1 MFDTVHPHVRPD
13 SSGPRVGIV
22 STFPPT
28 RCGIARFSSA
38 FVSSLGEVAPDLDVD
53 LVRLVDGLP
62 PTSALGQVGMEI
74 DPNSPVSIRAA
85 AHHLDRCDVVILQH
99 EYGIFGDNDGES
111 VLELVDSIDRPLI
124 TVVHTVVSSPSD
136 RQRRI
141 MERLHDTSRLVV
153 LSESARS
160 ALVHTHAIPRS
171 EVVVIP
177 HGSNWVATPPPRGP
191 ATRVIT
197 WGLLGPGKGLERS
210 IEAMAELR
218 DLDPRPHYT
227 IVGRTHPVVARN
239 QGVAYRRR
247 VEDMV
252 SDLGIED
259 MVRFVD
265 RYVADEELFEM
276 VRRSHV
282 VVVPYDNDDQVT
294 SGVVTDAIAAGRPVI
309 ATRFPHAAELIEP
322 GPGLVVDHDSTALAD
337 GVRSM
342 LAMPALYDRAARSA
356 AAKSSELSWAS
367 GAVQYAEFVRS
378 LVPGALIA
386 SN

>member
-1 MFDTVHPHVRPD
+1 MFDTSYPQARRA
-13 SSGPRVGIV
+13 STGPRVGVV

-53 LVRLVDGLP
+53 LVRLIDGRP

-85 AHHLDRCDVVILQH
+85 ARHLDRCDVVILQH

-111 VLELVDSIDRPLI
+111 VLEMVDSINRPLI

-141 MERLHDTSRLVV
+141 MEHLHETSRLVV

-160 ALVHTHAIPRS
+160 ALVSSHAIPRS

-177 HGSNWVATPPPRGP
+177 HGSLWTATPPPLAPPSRL
-191 ATRVIT
+191 IT

-210 IEAMAELR
+210 IEAMAKLR
-218 DLDPRPHYT
+218 DLDPKPQYT

-239 QGVAYRRR
+239 QGLAYRRR
-247 VEDMV
+247 MEGMV
-252 SDLGIED
+252 RDLGIED

-265 RYVADEELFEM
+265 RYLGDDELFEM
-276 VRRSHV
+276 VRESHV
-282 VVVPYDNDDQVT
+282 AVIPYDNDDQVT
-294 SGVVTDAIAAGRPVI
+294 SGVVTDAIAAGRPVV
-309 ATRFPHAAELIEP
+309 ATLFPHAAELLEP

-337 GVRSM
+337 GVRS
-342 LAMPALYDRAARSA
+342 LLTTPGLYDRTASSA
-356 AAKSSELSWAS
+356 AAKSGDLSWTS
-367 GAVQYAEFVRS
+367 GAVRYAEFVRS
-378 LVPGALIA
+378 LVPGALTA